1 MDLPLNHDS
10 DGVDDELHPLIAARP
25 VQSPTQLS
33 LMQRYKAYLI
43 IPAVLLASVASVI
56 PESTT
61 IEVIRQT
68 SCRFWYQQHSP
79 PSILQ
84 HHGAIPDELCAVPE
98 VERLFAQLVTA
109 SSIIDG
115 IAST

>member
-1 MDLPLNHDS
+1 MDPPLNHDE
-10 DGVDDELHPLIAARP
+10 VDDELQPLTAARP

-68 SCRFWYQQHSP
+68 SCRFWYQQHPP
-79 PSILQ
+79 PSVLQ
-84 HHGAIPDELCAVPE
+84 HGAIPDELCAVPE